1 MRYLVPLGVFVLLVA
16 VLAVGL
22 TLNPREVPSPLI
34 NKPVPAFRLAQL
46 HQPGLTFSQKDMAG
60 QVWILNVWA
69 SWCVAC
75 RDEHPLLVELAKS
88 RIVPIVGLNYKDQP
102 EAGKSWLKQ
111 FGDPFVLSVNDP
123 DGRVGI
129 DFGVY
134 GVPETFVIDRRGV
147 IRYKQIGAITRQALE
162 EKILPLI
169 RELQRTAP
177 EPHAAKS

>member
-1 MRYLVPLGVFVLLVA
+1 MRYLLPLGVFVMLVT

-34 NKPVPAFRLAQL
+34 NKPVPAFQLAQL

-60 QVWILNVWA
+60 QVWMLNVWA
-69 SWCVAC
+69 SWCAAC
-75 RDEHPLLVELAKS
+75 RDEHPLLVELAKG
-88 RIVPIVGLNYKDQP
+88 RIVPIVGLNYKDKP
-102 EAGKSWLKQ
+102 EAGKSWLEQ
-111 FGDPFVLSVNDP
+111 FGDPFVLSVTDP
-123 DGRVGI
+123 EGRVGI

-169 RELQRTAP
+169 RELQRISP